1 VFSDGIHLSHVSC
14 GCDVVWACDDQGQ
27 VYMAVGPPNSIA
39 HSAFCPGWIVVDDSS
54 QQKSDCYPNTT
65 QRKTA
70 FTKV

>member
-1 VFSDGIHLSHVSC
+1 VFSDGIHLTHISC

-39 HSAFCPGWIVVDDSS
+39 SSALFCPGWIIVDDDL
-54 QQKSDCYPNTT
+54 QRIGHYQNAT
-65 QRKTA
+65 QRKTV